1 MSNVTGPGT
10 AQDRNRLFEQL
21 VDRYQEP
28 VLRMCYYCLCDK
40 TQAEDA
46 GKKLSNL
53 QSFPVDGI
61 GRVDSC
67 LLAQE
72 G

>member
-28 VLRMCYYCLCDK
+28 VLRMCYRWTITGVTAARK
-40 TQAEDA
+40 P
-46 GKKLSNL
+46 GS
-53 QSFPVDGI
+53 
-61 GRVDSC
+61 
-67 LLAQE
+67 
-72 G
+72 

>member
-46 GKKLSNL
+46 
-53 QSFPVDGI
+53 
-61 GRVDSC
+61 
-67 LLAQE
+67 AQE
-72 G
+72 TFLKLYRTLDNYRGDCNE